1 MGKMKRYDA
10 AHDVMLRTKNTFR
23 SNVAQRSWPE
33 PAFPRGNCRMQP
45 QDADT
50 TVSGRSD
57 EITQGG
63 IFNA

>member
-1 MGKMKRYDA
+1 MKRYDA
-10 AHDVMLRTKNTFR
+10 AHEVMLRTKNTFR
-23 SNVAQRSWPE
+23 NSLAQRSWPE
-33 PAFPRGNCRMQP
+33 SAIPGGNGRKPR

-63 IFNA
+63 TFNA